1 MSWICRLSDQA
12 AKQLRRLPQDRRKQI
27 ARAIE
32 EMERDP
38 TSGDV
43 RPIKSGR
50 FKGTLRKCVGRYR
63 IVFALDQAGRMVD
76 IAAIITHTEST
87 YH

>member
-1 MSWICRLSDQA
+1 MSWTCRPSNQA

-27 ARAIE
+27 AQAIE

-50 FKGTLRKCVGRYR
+50 FKGTLRKRVGRYR
-63 IVFALDQAGRMVD
+63 IVSALDQAKSMVEV
-76 IAAIITHTEST
+76 AAIIMRTEST
-87 YH
+87 YR

>member
-1 MSWICRLSDQA
+1 
-12 AKQLRRLPQDRRKQI
+12 LPQDRRKQI
-27 ARAIE
+27 AQAIE

-50 FKGTLRKCVGRYR
+50 FKGTLRKRVGRYR
-63 IVFALDQAGRMVD
+63 IIFALDPAKSMIE
-76 IAAIITHTEST
+76 IAAIITRTEST